1 MIADEIQKFRT
12 EQSILQDSLESLPNS
27 AAFTRQKA
35 IITGMDTAT
44 DRIIN
49 NFDSFERQQD
59 IVTTTTNNND
69 TLLNSRQ
76 DTLSIVDQQ
85 LNIASETMSRI
96 KNDDINNHR
105 LLEINNFYNGYY
117 LLYLTIFRYI
127 IYTCTF
133 LLVVALLKT
142 LGFITISISNLLVM
156 IIISIGGYFIINA
169 ALDISYRN
177 NVDINEYEF
186 PIKSNIDDVPAY
198 ESVQENDISILQELE
213 DKFNCLRSTS

>member
-1 MIADEIQKFRT
+1 MITDEIQKFRT
-12 EQSILQDSLESLPNS
+12 EQSILQDSLDSLPNS
-27 AAFTRQKA
+27 AAFTRQKE
-35 IITGMDTAT
+35 IIGLMEAAT
-44 DRIIN
+44 NSVIL
-49 NFDSFERQQD
+49 NFNSFEQQQD
-59 IVTTTTNNND
+59 IATSTTTNNNA
-69 TLLNSRQ
+69 LLDSRQ

-85 LNIASETMSRI
+85 LNIASENMSRI

-142 LGFITISISNLLVM
+142 LGMIPISISNLLVI
-156 IIISIGGYFIINA
+156 IIISIGGFFIIKA

-213 DKFNCLRSTS
+213 NKFNCLRNTS